1 LGWLELCQQE
11 RMADADL
18 PPVERIH
25 DGLRQFGQAQPRG
38 LCFVV
43 AYVVSGV
50 EGIVMVPLS
59 RSKTT

>member
-1 LGWLELCQQE
+1 VAYADFLGIE
-11 RMADADL
+11 RLDYW
-18 PPVERIH
+18 R
-25 DGLRQFGQAQPRG
+25 GKFGQSNSGG